1 MADDA
6 EKIKD
11 QKTTVDA
18 EAAEESEGVTLQS
31 VGRALLSVVTHGASE
46 IILSD
51 DDDDDATASSDDAEE
66 EEEEEPQE
74 LDIEFNEQCFLLAFI
89 EPLIAKKVKEDN
101 SAKSR
106 EYLPYRERGVN
117 APLVVDGQPY
127 GFINR
132 LTANPNQKA
141 FFNMETKDL
150 SRLQP
155 MIRLFKVEEVGGVD
169 VETEITFASY
179 FTSPSHPGPHEHRHT
194 DLDFTRTKKSRGAG
208 VGLQSFSFAYE
219 GQDPFAVQRSISAK
233 MTIFA
238 QSFDELLR
246 DRVASN
252 GERYKYADLALK
264 TGGKAIEELADLDDA
279 DDTRKQEIMTN
290 IKGLQFRLKA
300 VVGWAVPK
308 GGILGFGSGT
318 YWDETG
324 EKGIHRNDLLDAIY
338 DSFISINLTPTTH
351 RFNIDDYGR
360 VRYEQNYLAY
370 VEDNFN
376 RSKYNIFADP
386 DIAKR
391 IAKRASDLAKYTQAC
406 GSDGSTDWKKK
417 TKYAENQVKD
427 KQEAFRTLIAKLA
440 GPAASEEDAEEAGST
455 ERKINFIHLAYE
467 DFLAFN
473 TEAQYLKG
481 WGDEASMTE
490 WVEDLQTQ
498 TAEDLDQDAPKSEE
512 GDADDARF
520 STQSKDDPEIYNIGY
535 FYVTDLIDIILKGIG
550 DALKAGGDPN
560 ADNNFKNFR
569 LALGP
574 IEITNVRMAG
584 SKSTI
589 APNVSLG
596 DIPISVKYFME
607 WLTKKMLKK
616 DEAIYPLA
624 TFCTDFFNDF
634 VKSFLNDDQCF
645 GGDVKQKVSLGQAAI
660 TAYSPQPGV
669 DELSLRAWPGRRV
682 HTGGRLGGKH
692 CLLNVSGERGMPVTN
707 PGTNGQFD
715 YLIYYIS
722 RVQPPEYLLG
732 DRALDESNG
741 IFHYGIG
748 KDKGIVKTINFEAT
762 PSPYLKMVRF
772 EQDNY
777 DGLKQLREV
786 YDVNI
791 KSYANV
797 NAYPGQYLYVD
808 YQTFSPAGM
817 TNLTELGIGGYHMI
831 TRSEH
836 SFGPGKAETTLM
848 ARWVAQKWNNAAE
861 ARASAPTPAAAKVD
875 ANPSAEDEKKC
886 SFAEVEDMVIEEG
899 SLLSQVIGKNQDP

>member
-1 MADDA
+1 MAVTPEQIEKAKARGVILARQA
-6 EKIKD
+6 ELKNQAIAEG
-11 QKTTVDA
+11 TYVD
-18 EAAEESEGVTLQS
+18 EE
-31 VGRALLSVVTHGASE
+31 
-46 IILSD
+46 D
-51 DDDDDATASSDDAEE
+51 
-66 EEEEEPQE
+66 EEEEPQE

-89 EPLIAKKVKEDN
+89 EPLIAKKVREDN
-101 SAKSR
+101 QAKSKK
-106 EYLPYRERGVN
+106 YLPYSPDRGVN

-132 LTANPNQKA
+132 MTANSNQA
-141 FFNMETKDL
+141 TFFNMQTKDL

-155 MIRLFKVEEVGGVD
+155 SIRLFKVEEKDGRD
-169 VETEITFASY
+169 VETEMTFASY

-194 DLDFTRTKKSRGAG
+194 DLDFTRTKQSRGAG
-208 VGLQSFSFAYE
+208 VGLQSFDFAYE

-264 TGGKAIEELADLDDA
+264 TGGASIQELEKLDGASDA
-279 DDTRKQEIMTN
+279 QKQEIATN
-290 IKGLQFRLKA
+290 LKNLRFRLKA

-318 YWDETG
+318 YWDDTG

-376 RSKYNIFADP
+376 RSQYNIFADP

-391 IAKRASDLAKYTQAC
+391 IADRASDLARYTQAC
-406 GSDGSTDWKKK
+406 GSDESTDWKKE

-440 GPAASEEDAEEAGST
+440 GPPASEEDAEEAGST

-481 WGDEASMTE
+481 WGDEASRTE
-490 WVEDLQTQ
+490 YVEDLQTQ
-498 TAEDLDQDAPKSEE
+498 TAEALDPDPPKSEE
-512 GDADDARF
+512 GGISETLLDRF

-535 FYVTDLIDIILKGIG
+535 FYITDLMDIILKGID
-550 DALKAGGDPN
+550 DALKATSEEPGGDKN
-560 ADNNFKNFR
+560 AYNNFKKFR
-569 LALGP
+569 LGLGP
-574 IEITNVRMAG
+574 VEITNVKMVG

-624 TFCTDFFNDF
+624 TFCTDFFNEF
-634 VKSFLNDDQCF
+634 VTNFLTDDKCF
-645 GGDVKQKVSLGQAAI
+645 GGDVKQAVKLGQAAI
-660 TAYSPQPGV
+660 TAYSPNPQV
-669 DELSLRAWPGRRV
+669 DQLTSRATPGRRV
-682 HTGGRLGGKH
+682 NSNPMDI
-692 CLLNVSGERGMPVTN
+692 LNVSGERGMPNPN
-707 PGTNGQFD
+707 PGPDGQFD
-715 YLIYYIS
+715 YLVYYVS
-722 RVQPPEYLLG
+722 RVQPPDYLLG
-732 DRALDESNG
+732 DREMDEKSG

-748 KDKGIVKTINFEAT
+748 KDRGVVKTINFQAT
-762 PSPYLKMVRF
+762 PSPYLKEVRF
-772 EQDNY
+772 VQEGY

-817 TNLTELGIGGYHMI
+817 TNLSELGIGGYHMI

-836 SFGPGKAETTLM
+836 SFGPGKAETTLV
-848 ARWVAQKWNNAAE
+848 ARWVAQRWNNTEE
-861 ARASAPTPAAAKVD
+861 ARASIPADDTLTPADVPLDVEGACKTQGSDASTRAGLGTGAALD
-875 ANPSAEDEKKC
+875 ELATSLEDK
-886 SFAEVEDMVIEEG
+886 
-899 SLLSQVIGKNQDP
+899 P